1 MTNASTGRP
10 PLNYAS
16 GPTGRRTSLVRL
28 GGALGTAAC
37 CIGIAIFLAG
47 CAGFGAVFALSILPF
62 LLGLAGFVISIVGGI
77 MKDTQ
82 VEDPQVFA
90 AIFIGVLGIVG
101 GLLLMAVWLN
111 WKVLA

>member
-1 MTNASTGRP
+1 MTNASTGRVP
-10 PLNYAS
+10 SGYAS
-16 GPTGRRTSLVRL
+16 GPVGRRTSLVRL
-28 GGALGTAAC
+28 GGALGTAG
-37 CIGIAIFLAG
+37 CILGLVIFLAG

-62 LLGLAGFVISIVGGI
+62 LLGVAGFIVSIVGGI